1 MRIALLQHT
10 ASAGPAALDRWLDGH
25 QVSWHRLYAGA
36 PLPGLDEFDLLMLLD
51 GALSVHDE
59 RHHLWMS
66 AEKRLIHRAL
76 LARKRVFGSGLG
88 ALLLAEAL
96 GARIQHA
103 DTDVQVGWWQ
113 LEKCASSRQ
122 SPLGRM
128 LPPHL
133 LALHWQRET
142 CSLPHGAIALYGSP
156 VAELQGFVWQER
168 AIGLLCQLECDG
180 ASLDERLQ
188 QDAAEPGRSTAQDIA
203 AIRDGAPHA
212 ASANATLFRVLD
224 YLSGAHAHMT

>member
-10 ASAGPAALDRWLDGH
+10 PSAGPAALDRWLDGH

-128 LPPHL
+128 LPPRL

-168 AIGLLCQLECDG
+168 ASVCCVSWS
-180 ASLDERLQ
+180 A
-188 QDAAEPGRSTAQDIA
+188 TAPA
-203 AIRDGAPHA
+203 WTSACSRTWPNRGAPVSRTSPPFVTA
-212 ASANATLFRVLD
+212 RRTPPRPTPRCFACSITSRVL
-224 YLSGAHAHMT
+224 MPT

>member
-10 ASAGPAALDRWLDGH
+10 ASVGPAALEQWLVEH
-25 QVSWHRLYAGA
+25 EVSHHRLYAGE
-36 PLPGLDEFDLLMLLD
+36 PLPDLDGFDLLMLID
-51 GALSVHDE
+51 GSLSVHDE
-59 RHHLWMS
+59 RQHIWM
-66 AEKRLIHRAL
+66 AEEKRLIHRAL

-88 ALLLAEAL
+88 GLLLAEAL
-96 GARIQHA
+96 GARVSHA
-103 DTDVQVGWWQ
+103 DASIQVGWWQ

-128 LPPHL
+128 LPQRL

-168 AIGLLCQLECDG
+168 AIALLCQLECDG
-180 ASLDERLQ
+180 ASLDERLLHG
-188 QDAAEPGRSTAQDIA
+188 ASELSRPARQDIA
-203 AIRDGAPHA
+203 GIRDGAPHA
-212 ASANATLFRVLD
+212 ASTNATLFRMLD